1 MKKISPL
8 SILAL
13 QGAVL
18 IYSLTT
24 VISKFVSNYK
34 FLSKEFL
41 LLYFLDFAVLGIYA
55 VIWQQLLKR
64 FELSIAYANKAMTL
78 LWSLFWSVTLFHEGV
93 TVPKVI
99 GVLLVIAG
107 TIILNSP
114 NDASG
119 DTEVADYALTDEEE
133 GDVSVDV
140 PEPESNMK
148 GGSL

>member
-78 LWSLFWSVTLFHEGV
+78 LWSLLWSVTLFHEGV
-93 TVPKVI
+93 TMPKVI

-114 NDASG
+114 NDALG
-119 DTEVADYALTDEEE
+119 DTEVADDSQTDEEE
-133 GDVSVDV
+133 EDDSIDV